1 MKKILFIIA
10 LFLTSGLGAIAQ
22 NRSVETCIVEHDK
35 NSNSFKVEV
44 SIYDTRDDG
53 LKYLVSRGSSWTSN
67 VREQYDH
74 APLCPGSGCSAAQVG
89 EMTFCTDASSPNCLS
104 EYITPGIS
112 DAIQQ
117 RVNELIEGGT
127 AARGLSETKR
137 SVEILAYPNPAH
149 NFIRIKVNN
158 SAAHLESTWLY
169 IYDAEG
175 KVQYQYALSGTT
187 DMSIITDSYPI
198 GAYRV
203 VLTDEKGNELATVP
217 FMKQ

>member
-1 MKKILFIIA
+1 MKKNLFIIA
-10 LFLTSGLGAIAQ
+10 LFLTSALGAFAQ
-22 NRSVETCIVEHDK
+22 NRSVEICIVEHDK
-35 NSNSFKVEV
+35 NSNSFKIEV
-44 SIYDTRDDG
+44 SMYATHDDG
-53 LKYLVSRGSSWTSN
+53 LKYLVSRGSSWIG
-67 VREQYDH
+67 EQNSR

-104 EYITPGIS
+104 EYMTPAIS

-117 RVNELIEGGT
+117 QINELIEGGA

-158 SAAHLESTWLY
+158 SAAHLQSTWLY
-169 IYDAEG
+169 IYDAKG
-175 KVQYQYALSGTT
+175 KVQYQYALSGAT
-187 DMSIITDSYPI
+187 DLSIITDSYPI
-198 GAYRV
+198 GAYRI